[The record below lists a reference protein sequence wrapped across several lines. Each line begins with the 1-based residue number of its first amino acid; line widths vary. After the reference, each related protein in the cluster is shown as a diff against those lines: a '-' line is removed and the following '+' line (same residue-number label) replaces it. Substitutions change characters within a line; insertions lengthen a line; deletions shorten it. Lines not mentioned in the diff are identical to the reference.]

1 MSESSPA
8 RIRVAFKTLGCKVN
22 RVESDEI
29 AAELLGRGVEVAEED
44 AAAVIIIT
52 TCTVT
57 AEADA
62 KARKAV
68 RQALK
73 AASKPVV
80 VVTGCL
86 AALDAPG
93 LSALGDRV
101 VVEAD
106 KQRVA
111 ELVASKLSL
120 SPRAECGVVR
130 VGDGFRTRAM
140 LKIEDGCDNFCSYC
154 IVPYARGV
162 PRSVAFPHVVAQAR
176 ALVEGGAHEVV
187 LTGINIGRYADS
199 GSDLA
204 AVVRAVASTGAQ
216 RVRLSS
222 VEPPDLTD
230 RLLEALAETDAVCEH
245 LHVPLQSGS
254 DVVLEAMRRTYTSD
268 EFRVRID
275 AARAAIPGVA
285 VTTDVIA
292 GFPGESADDHRM
304 TLEFVESIGFA
315 KLHVFRYSVRPGTPA
330 AEMPQVEP
338 AVRSERAAELR
349 ARGDALRAAYIGTRI
364 GERSQVLV
372 EGVDARGSVG
382 TTRDYLRVRSTG
394 APVSVGS
401 TVEVM
406 LTADSVVG

>member
-1 MSESSPA
+1 MSDSSSSCV
-8 RIRVAFKTLGCKVN
+8 RVAFKTLGCKVN

-29 AAELLGRGVEVAEED
+29 AAELLGRGVEVADED

-93 LSALGDRV
+93 LTALGDRV

-120 SPRAECGVVR
+120 KASADRDVLR

-162 PRSVAFPHVVAQAR
+162 PRSVAFPDVVAQAR
-176 ALVEGGAHEVV
+176 ALVAGGAHEIV
-187 LTGINIGRYADS
+187 LTGINIGRYADAEW
-199 GSDLA
+199 DLA
-204 AVVRAVASTGAQ
+204 AVVRAVAAAGAH

-222 VEPPDLTD
+222 IEPPDLTD

-254 DVVLEAMRRTYTSD
+254 DAVLRAMRRTYTAE

-275 AARAAIPGVA
+275 AAKGAIRGLA

-330 AEMPQVEP
+330 AGMQQVDP
-338 AVRSERAAELR
+338 AVRSDRAAELR
-349 ARGDALRAAYIGTRI
+349 ARGDALRVLYVDSRV
-364 GERSQVLV
+364 GEKAQVLV
-372 EGVDARGSVG
+372 ESADARGVVG
-382 TTRDYLRVRSTG
+382 TTRDYLRVR
-394 APVSVGS
+394 ARDARVSVGS
-401 TVEVM
+401 TMDVV
-406 LTADSVVG
+406 LTTDSVIG